1 MGCYSRENYGGSKMI
16 IRITINGRFIVRDV
30 PPNRRLLDFLREDLG
45 LKGTKYG
52 CDQGECGACSVIL
65 NDKIVTSC
73 IILMA
78 QIPLNSTVLTI
89 EGTDSVLQLI
99 QEKFKEFGAA
109 QCGACTTGMIMA
121 ATSLLHLNQNANQEE
136 IEEGLCGV
144 LCRCTGYTKI
154 YDAVKEAQKQL

>member
-1 MGCYSRENYGGSKMI
+1 MNIEL
-16 IRITINGRFIVRDV
+16 TINGKLITREV
-30 PPNRRLLDFLREDLG
+30 PPNQRLLDFLREDLG
-45 LKGTKYG
+45 LKGTKFG
-52 CDQGECGACSVIL
+52 CDQGECGACSIIL

-78 QIPLNSTVLTI
+78 QVPPNSNILTI
-89 EGTDSVLQLI
+89 EGTDPVLQLV

-121 ATSLLHLNQNANQEE
+121 ATSLLHLNPKANQEE

-154 YDAVKEAQKQL
+154 YDAVKGAQKQL

>member
-1 MGCYSRENYGGSKMI
+1 MNIE
-16 IRITINGRFIVRDV
+16 ITINGKRITREVSS
-30 PPNRRLLDFLREDLG
+30 NQRLLDFLREDLG

-52 CDQGECGACSVIL
+52 CDQGECGACSIIL
-65 NDKIVTSC
+65 NNKIVTSC

-78 QIPLNSTVLTI
+78 QIPENSTVLTI
-89 EGTDSVLQLI
+89 EGTNSILQLI

-109 QCGACTTGMIMA
+109 QCGACTPGMIMA
-121 ATSLLHLNQNANQEE
+121 ATSLLHLNPNANQEE

>member
-1 MGCYSRENYGGSKMI
+1 MNVK
-16 IRITINGRFIVRDV
+16 ITINGKLITREV
-30 PPNRRLLDFLREDLG
+30 PENRRLLDFLREDLG

-52 CDQGECGACSVIL
+52 CDQGECGACSIIL
-65 NDKIVTSC
+65 NNKIVTSC

-78 QIPLNSTVLTI
+78 QIPQNSTVLTI
-89 EGTDSVLQLI
+89 EGTDHVLQLI

-121 ATSLLHLNQNANQEE
+121 ATSLLHLNPKVNQEE
-136 IEEGLCGV
+136 IEDGLCGV

>member
-1 MGCYSRENYGGSKMI
+1 MKIEITVNGKLVVRE
-16 IRITINGRFIVRDV
+16 V
-30 PPNRRLLDFLREDLG
+30 PPNQRLLDFLREDLG

-52 CDQGECGACSVIL
+52 CDQGECGACSIIL

-78 QIPLNSTVLTI
+78 QVPINSTVLTI
-89 EGTDSVLQLI
+89 EGKNPVLQLV

-109 QCGACTTGMIMA
+109 QCGACTTGIIMA
-121 ATSLLHLNQNANQEE
+121 ATSLLHLNPGASQKE

>member
-1 MGCYSRENYGGSKMI
+1 MKIEITVNGKSISRDI
-16 IRITINGRFIVRDV
+16 

-52 CDQGECGACSVIL
+52 CDQGECGACSLIL
-65 NDKIVTSC
+65 NGKIITSC
-73 IILMA
+73 MILMA
-78 QIPLNSTVLTI
+78 QVPLNSVILTI
-89 EGTDSVLQLI
+89 EGEDPILQLI

-109 QCGACTTGMIMA
+109 QCGACTPGMIMA
-121 ATSLLHLNQNANQEE
+121 ATSLLQLNPNANQDE

-154 YDAVKEAQKQL
+154 YEAVKEAQKQL